1 MGTAVTP
8 INVTAPLD
16 MYWDSES
23 ATSEYYIY
31 MHFAEVEQLKLN
43 QSRSINITLN
53 GNYWWSI
60 SSPLYLYTTTVCSQ
74 SALEIAQTY
83 NFKLFKTED
92 STLPPIINAIEIY
105 SVRNL
110 SQPGTNKQDGM
121 FSSTHVNIVPSFS
134 VFSFLLTYLDAYENV
149 IVDAITNIKSTYELK
164 INWEG
169 DPCLP
174 QAYSW
179 AGLHCSYDSINPTR
193 ITSL

>member
-1 MGTAVTP
+1 MGTAATP
-8 INVTAPLD
+8 FNINAPLA

-31 MHFAEVEQLKLN
+31 MHFAEVEQLKPN

-83 NFKLFKTED
+83 NFELFKAEG

-121 FSSTHVNIVPSFS
+121 FSSTHVNIVPSF
-134 VFSFLLTYLDAYENV
+134 TYLDAYENV
-149 IVDAITNIKSTYELK
+149 IVDAITNIMSTYELK
-164 INWEG
+164 RNWEG

-179 AGLHCSYDSINPTR
+179 AGLHCSYGSINPPR